1 MTPDPAEGPALAA
14 WKTMLAAMQKAG
26 EHYDRA
32 FAKRRLAV
40 KGERASPPP
49 MIKKSSFCGVAETAA
64 SAETE

>member
-14 WKTMLAAMQKAG
+14 WKSMLAAMQKAG

-49 MIKKSSFCGVAETAA
+49 MVKKSSFCGVAETADQTA
-64 SAETE
+64 NE